1 MCNGQGSIMTDSGV
15 PKIHPA
21 SREILPDD
29 PMEMQG
35 FEVAGDPDL
44 MLRMLVEEYARIGW
58 GVGAIMQLACN
69 ANYTAFHALRQSL
82 GEAELRRR
90 VREIIGRCG
99 VMRINARETEPLS
112 ERLVQ
117 ISLPE

>member
-1 MCNGQGSIMTDSGV
+1 MTDAKVSGV

-69 ANYTAFHALRQSL
+69 ANYTA
-82 GEAELRRR
+82 
-90 VREIIGRCG
+90 
-99 VMRINARETEPLS
+99 
-112 ERLVQ
+112 
-117 ISLPE
+117 

>member
-1 MCNGQGSIMTDSGV
+1 MNDPAINGV
-15 PKIHPA
+15 PKTHPA

-29 PMEMQG
+29 PMEMRG
-35 FEVAGDPDL
+35 FEVPGDSDL
-44 MLRMLVEEYARIGW
+44 MLKILVEEYARIGW
-58 GVGAIMQLACN
+58 GAGAIMQLACN

-90 VREIIGRCG
+90 VKEIIGRCG
-99 VMRINARETEPLS
+99 VMRINAGETEPLS

-117 ISLPE
+117 IKLPE